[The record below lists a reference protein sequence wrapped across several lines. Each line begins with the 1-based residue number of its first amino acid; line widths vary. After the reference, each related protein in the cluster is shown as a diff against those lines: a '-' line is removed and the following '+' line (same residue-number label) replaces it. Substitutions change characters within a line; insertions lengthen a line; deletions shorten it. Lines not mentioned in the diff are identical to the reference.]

1 MLLKY
6 RSNVFVM
13 EEEYR
18 HEKNAGTVTI
28 RTDAPNGSNNNS
40 AEDDSQREEGAVS
53 PSSSPEKVT
62 TSDDEPTTNGDEDH
76 DVDNDDDDDEE
87 PERPLATP
95 HIEKPEHTVDVA
107 EAKAGGEE
115 VSFVQLHVSYSGLR
129 ISRQPVP
136 QTHPRIT
143 LHFKTRDCARDG
155 WTTCLWYS
163 MRI

>member
-28 RTDAPNGSNNNS
+28 RSDAPNGSNNNGT
-40 AEDDSQREEGAVS
+40 EDDTQREEGAIS
-53 PSSSPEKVT
+53 PTSSPEKVT

-76 DVDNDDDDDEE
+76 DVDDDGDDE
-87 PERPLATP
+87 PEKPLATP

-115 VSFVQLHVSYSGLR
+115 VGLA
-129 ISRQPVP
+129 
-136 QTHPRIT
+136 
-143 LHFKTRDCARDG
+143 HFYDN
-155 WTTCLWYS
+155 
-163 MRI
+163 I

>member
-28 RTDAPNGSNNNS
+28 RSDAPNGLNNNGTKGNV
-40 AEDDSQREEGAVS
+40 EREEGAVS
-53 PSSSPEKVT
+53 PSSSSEKVT
-62 TSDDEPTTNGDEDH
+62 TSDDEPTTNGNEDH
-76 DVDNDDDDDEE
+76 DVDNDNDEV
-87 PERPLATP
+87 PQKPLATP

-115 VSFVQLHVSYSGLR
+115 VGFVHLSN
-129 ISRQPVP
+129 
-136 QTHPRIT
+136 IT
-143 LHFKTRDCARDG
+143 
-155 WTTCLWYS
+155 
-163 MRI
+163 